1 MGIPER
7 DRRRGMKVFTVFV
20 FFLAVVVVSPVTVAL
35 SGESAVFSNERFV
48 KKLLDGNRRYVD
60 GTPSHPNQTFERRQ
74 HVANGQHPFAVIV
87 SCSDSRVPPE
97 IIFDQGIGDLFVVR
111 VAGNVIDDTG
121 VGSIEYAAEHL
132 HVSVIV
138 VLGHE
143 RCGAV
148 EAAVKGGEAPGHI
161 KSLVEAIRPAVEN
174 AKGRPGDLAENA
186 MRGNVKLAVDHLKA
200 SKPILEHLVHKGTLS
215 VIGARYDL
223 DDGQVT
229 LIP

>member
-1 MGIPER
+1 
-7 DRRRGMKVFTVFV
+7 MKVLKVLVGVLLILFMFQG
-20 FFLAVVVVSPVTVAL
+20 TVAY

-48 KKLLDGNRRYVD
+48 QRLLDGNKRYVD
-60 GTPSHPNQTFERRQ
+60 GKLSHPNQTPERRQ
-74 HVANGQHPFAVIV
+74 HVAKGQHPFAVVV

-161 KSLVEAIRPAVEN
+161 KSLVEAIRPAVER

-186 MRGNVKLAVDHLKA
+186 MRGNVKLVVDRLKA

>member
-1 MGIPER
+1 
-7 DRRRGMKVFTVFV
+7 MKVLKVFV
-20 FFLAVVVVSPVTVAL
+20 DVSVILFMFQATVAY
-35 SGESAVFSNERFV
+35 SGESAVFSNDRFV
-48 KKLLDGNRRYVD
+48 QKLLDGNKRYVE
-60 GTPSHPNQTFERRQ
+60 GKPSHPNQTPERRQ

-111 VAGNVIDDTG
+111 VAGNVIDDKG

-132 HVSVIV
+132 HVSVIL

-161 KSLVEAIRPAVEN
+161 KRLVEAIRPAVEN